1 MTFFSFTPLV
11 YAGLASTIVLIITG
25 ALTLKFRSTIV
36 GRVAVVLLAC
46 AALYAFFLTLSLGT
60 VDPGISLALLLV
72 QLPFRLFLPVLSFL
86 FILLYIGEIQRIS
99 LRLLVSISS
108 IPVVIL
114 AAALTSPLHTLF
126 ASDLIPVIAGGRII
140 FTFTPGPVFW
150 LQFIYSFTL
159 ITAGVTLAI
168 SRFLH
173 SPPLY
178 RVQIAAILAA
188 FVLPFFIHLSLFFT
202 PGSWIAIAFSLV
214 AFVITA
220 AAVYIATSRYLFLT
234 LTPVAFP
241 VLIDQMPDGVI
252 IVNVSNLIVETN
264 PAAARI
270 LGRDREALIGQPA
283 GGLLPGMMR
292 HDSGCGK
299 SPPSPLTITLP
310 LDGEPHYYDILD
322 FPLCGPDGLPGG
334 SILLLHDSNTRHLTE
349 IGLLRSNEKLQLLT
363 SITRHDILNTLTA
376 LLGSV
381 QLARTGQ
388 LPEKTDHYLADAEKY
403 AEVLQSQIEFTRD
416 YQTLGLHS
424 AQWQNV
430 RKSLFPYLPGNGGIR
445 VFVKPLLAEVSVFA
459 DPMFGRVFYNL
470 IDNSL
475 RHGGSV
481 TGITIGGK
489 ISGEE
494 LLITYEDDGVGIPG
508 NEKEKIFDKAYG
520 RNTGLGLFLTREI
533 LALTGITIMETGRS
547 GYGVRFEIHV
557 PRAVYRIVRSDKGSG
572 E

>member
-1 MTFFSFTPLV
+1 MTSFSITPLV

-25 ALTLKFRSTIV
+25 ALTWRFRPTVV

-46 AALYAFFLTLSLGT
+46 AALYSFFLTLSLGT
-60 VDPGISLALLLV
+60 IDPGISLALILV

-99 LRLLVSISS
+99 LRLLVFISS
-108 IPVVIL
+108 IPVVII
-114 AAALTSPLHTLF
+114 AAALTSPLHSLF
-126 ASDLIPVIAGGRII
+126 ASDLVPVIAEGRIL

-150 LQFIYSFTL
+150 LQFVYSFTL

-173 SPPLY
+173 SPPVY
-178 RVQIAAILAA
+178 RIQIAAILAA

-202 PGSWIAIAFSLV
+202 PGSWIAIVFSLV

-220 AAVYIATSRYLFLT
+220 AAVYIATSRYQFLT

-252 IVNVSNLIVETN
+252 IVNVSDLIVETN

-270 LGRDREALIGQPA
+270 LGRDREAMIGQPA
-283 GGLLPGMMR
+283 GGILPVMMR
-292 HDSGCGK
+292 PDAGCGK
-299 SPPSPLTITLP
+299 SPAAPLTITLP
-310 LDGEPHYYDILD
+310 LDGEPHYYDILG
-322 FPLCGPDGLPGG
+322 FPLCEPDGLPGG

-349 IGLLRSNEKLQLLT
+349 MGLLRSNEKLHLLT

-381 QLARTGQ
+381 QIARTGL

-424 AQWQNV
+424 RNGRTCERHCCRISPGTEASGSSS
-430 RKSLFPYLPGNGGIR
+430 SLCLWRSQSLPI
-445 VFVKPLLAEVSVFA
+445 PCSA
-459 DPMFGRVFYNL
+459 
-470 IDNSL
+470 
-475 RHGGSV
+475 GSF
-481 TGITIGGK
+481 TT
-489 ISGEE
+489 
-494 LLITYEDDGVGIPG
+494 
-508 NEKEKIFDKAYG
+508 
-520 RNTGLGLFLTREI
+520 
-533 LALTGITIMETGRS
+533 
-547 GYGVRFEIHV
+547 
-557 PRAVYRIVRSDKGSG
+557 
-572 E
+572 